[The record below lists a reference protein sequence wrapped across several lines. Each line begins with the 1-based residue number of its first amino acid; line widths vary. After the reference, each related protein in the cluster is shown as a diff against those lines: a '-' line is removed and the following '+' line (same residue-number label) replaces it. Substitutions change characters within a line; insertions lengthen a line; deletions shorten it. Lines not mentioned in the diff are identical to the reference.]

1 MPSKDIISYEEI
13 VIETGKKM
21 ARDSLTVST
30 WGNISVR
37 DPESGNIYL
46 TPSGMDYETSTAE
59 DIVVFNADGKIIKGR
74 RKPSTEKDVHI
85 FIYQRA
91 PGVNAIIHTHAV
103 YSTILAVAG
112 IPLPVI
118 TEEMAQTIGG
128 EVICSE
134 YALPGT
140 PLLGEN
146 VAKVV
151 EAGHRAV
158 LLPSHGAL
166 CTGGNMR
173 AAYKICGV
181 LEKAARIY
189 ISVKSMGLEPCIL
202 PPDDVSHMFGF
213 FSNNYGQTKNNM
225 NNGDK

>member
-1 MPSKDIISYEEI
+1 MQSKDIISYEEI

-21 ARDSLTVST
+21 ARDSLTVAT
-30 WGNISVR
+30 WGNISAR
-37 DPESGNIYL
+37 DPETGNIYL
-46 TPSGMDYETSTAE
+46 TPSGMNYETCTVD
-59 DIVVFNADGKIIKGR
+59 DIVVFNASGKRIKGR
-74 RKPSTEKDVHI
+74 RKPSIEKDIHI
-85 FIYQRA
+85 FTYQRN
-91 PGVNAIIHTHAV
+91 PQVNAIIHTHAM

-112 IPLPVI
+112 ISLPVI
-118 TEEMAQTIGG
+118 TEEFAQTIGG

-134 YALPGT
+134 YAIPGT

-166 CTGGNMR
+166 CTGENMQV
-173 AAYKICGV
+173 AYKTCGV
-181 LEKAARIY
+181 LEKAAQIY

-202 PPDDVSHMFGF
+202 PPDDVSHMFRF
-213 FSNNYGQTKNNM
+213 FSNNYGQGK
-225 NNGDK
+225 K